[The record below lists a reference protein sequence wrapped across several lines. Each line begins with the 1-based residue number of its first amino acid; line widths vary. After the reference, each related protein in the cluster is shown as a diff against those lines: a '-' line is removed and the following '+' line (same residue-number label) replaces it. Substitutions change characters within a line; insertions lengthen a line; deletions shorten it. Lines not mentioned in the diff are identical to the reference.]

1 MKRKDISLPLPD
13 REWLVILDRDATIIS
28 SREIAYGCFEESF
41 EKVIS
46 ETYQLSEKLSL
57 EEYTRSYHP
66 FERTGVYEVYYPRL
80 SHVQMELIGELSWQ
94 FYLDNYRK
102 KQFNGLLEGM
112 DDFIRKLKGAGC
124 LIVIL
129 TASESDGKWMR
140 HYGIP
145 VDAIFSVTTMRKDK
159 VIEGKKP
166 DAIRYILEQYD
177 RSYEDTVTIGDNP
190 KDHIDEIVSIGA
202 EFGLGCPAARQALRE
217 NVDITAPRVETLHE
231 IFFDQP

>member
-1 MKRKDISLPLPD
+1 MMKKKISLPLPA

-46 ETYQLSEKLSL
+46 ETYPFSAKLSL
-57 EEYTRSYHP
+57 SDYTRSYHP

-80 SHVQMELIGELSWQ
+80 TPEQLVRVGEVSWQ

-102 KQFNGLLEGM
+102 ERFNNLLDGM
-112 DDFIRKLKGAGC
+112 DKFILKLKAAGC

-145 VDAIFSVTTMRKDK
+145 VDNIFSVTGMRKAG

-166 DAIRYILEQYD
+166 EAIHHILDQYNK
-177 RSYEDTVTIGDNP
+177 SYEDAVTIGDNP
-190 KDHIDEIVSIGA
+190 KDHIDGIISIGA
-202 EFGLGCPAARQALRE
+202 EFGLGCPEARRDLRE
-217 NVDITAPRVETLHE
+217 CVDITAPRVEDLYN
-231 IFFDQP
+231 IFFA

>member
-1 MKRKDISLPLPD
+1 MSRKDISLPLPA

-41 EKVIS
+41 ENVIS
-46 ETYQLSEKLSL
+46 ETYPLSEKLSL
-57 EEYTRSYHP
+57 EEYTRAYHP

-80 SHVQMELIGELSWQ
+80 SHVQMEKIGELSWQ

-102 KQFNGLLEGM
+102 EQFNELLEGM
-112 DDFIRKLKGAGC
+112 DDFIRKLKGAGS

-129 TASESDGKWMR
+129 TASESDGKWLR

-166 DAIRYILEQYD
+166 DAIRHILEQYNK
-177 RSYEDTVTIGDNP
+177 SYEDTVTIGDNP
-190 KDHIDEIVSIGA
+190 KDHIEEIISIGA
-202 EFGLGCPAARQALRE
+202 EFGLGCPEARQVLRE
-217 NVDITAPRVETLHE
+217 SVDISASRVENLYG
-231 IFFDQP
+231 IFFE

>member
-102 KQFNGLLEGM
+102 KHFNELLEGM
-112 DDFIRKLKGAGC
+112 DDFICKLKADGC

-129 TASESDGKWMR
+129 TASESDGKWMQ

-145 VDAIFSVTTMRKDK
+145 VDSIFSVTTMRKDK
-159 VIEGKKP
+159 IIEGKKP
-166 DAIRYILEQYD
+166 DAIRYILDQYNS
-177 RSYEDTVTIGDNP
+177 SYEDTVTIGDNP
-190 KDHIDEIVSIGA
+190 KDHIDEIISIGA
-202 EFGLGCPAARQALRE
+202 EFGLGCPEARQALRE
-217 NVDITAPRVETLHE
+217 NVDISVSRVEDLSE
-231 IFFDQP
+231 VFGLI

>member
-41 EKVIS
+41 KKVIS
-46 ETYQLSEKLSL
+46 ETYPLSAKLSL
-57 EEYTRSYHP
+57 SDYTSFYHP
-66 FERTGVYEVYYPRL
+66 FERTGIYEIYYPRL
-80 SHVQMELIGELSWQ
+80 TPEQLVRVGEVSWQ

-102 KQFNGLLEGM
+102 ERFNKLLKGM
-112 DDFIRKLKGAGC
+112 DNFIQALKASGC